1 MLGLVARRGRRQS
14 SLARAL
20 LGHGGTVTK
29 SLEEVGG
36 AGLNCA
42 SLAGLYEVV
51 KVRGVAGVSQ
61 AAKGG
66 NGVREFVVEARCG
79 GRRTITGSRKADV
92 AVEAAAVPAGSVS
105 KLNFV
110 AWYLRKLDQRPLLTK
125 SLTAGAI
132 YTSSDLC
139 SQGLSALNA
148 GDSESV
154 SWDAARSARMLA
166 VGLFMSGPL
175 LHLWFGRV
183 GKLIPGRDV
192 PSTMKKLVLGQI
204 FFGPAFCAA
213 FFSINAYAQGERG
226 AQITQ
231 RLQRDLIPTLK
242 NGLMYWPVCDFI
254 TYRYVPI
261 PLQPLVSNSFSFL
274 WTIYLTFMAGKKAAK
289 TSPSTTVSET
299 ESSGSS

>member
-139 SQGLSALNA
+139 SQ
-148 GDSESV
+148 
-154 SWDAARSARMLA
+154 
-166 VGLFMSGPL
+166 VGAPNFWKL
-175 LHLWFGRV
+175 LH
-183 GKLIPGRDV
+183 
-192 PSTMKKLVLGQI
+192 
-204 FFGPAFCAA
+204 
-213 FFSINAYAQGERG
+213 
-226 AQITQ
+226 
-231 RLQRDLIPTLK
+231 
-242 NGLMYWPVCDFI
+242 
-254 TYRYVPI
+254 
-261 PLQPLVSNSFSFL
+261 
-274 WTIYLTFMAGKKAAK
+274 
-289 TSPSTTVSET
+289 
-299 ESSGSS
+299 